1 MASGSAL
8 FEEIERHL
16 LSDEKPSRFLSELA
30 GSPVLRQ
37 YPFNMLERLRNT
49 PQSPR
54 YHPEGSVWNHTLL
67 VVDEAAEN
75 RNKSADPRSFMW
87 AALLHDIGKPT
98 TTMCRKGKITS
109 YDHDKAGA
117 RLTREFLG
125 AFTADTDFIEQT
137 AQLIRYHMQPLFVGR
152 NLPFA
157 DVKGMNRNTD
167 VGEVALLGL
176 CDRLGRQ
183 GADRRQEQENI
194 RAFLEGCK
202 LQSGGRLYE
211 TESGQPD

>member
-1 MASGSAL
+1 MTSGSAL

-87 AALLHDIGKPT
+87 AALLHDIGALSFDD
-98 TTMCRKGKITS
+98 RLDLIEE
-109 YDHDKAGA
+109 GA
-117 RLTREFLG
+117 RTSKFHAYIG
-125 AFTADTDFIEQT
+125 ADLLSDFEPLRQV
-137 AQLIRYHMQPLFVGR
+137 AEVIRYHHVPWEIGR
-152 NLPFA
+152 A
-157 DVKGMNRNTD
+157 HV
-167 VGEVALLGL
+167 
-176 CDRLGRQ
+176 
-183 GADRRQEQENI
+183 
-194 RAFLEGCK
+194 
-202 LQSGGRLYE
+202 
-211 TESGQPD
+211 